1 MQYTC
6 FAFNIIC
13 HLFQQELYDVAHLAI
28 IFIIMILELTELTF
42 PFLFPSLKAVKLY
55 MYMQSA
61 SLFEF
66 FLNSS
71 PLFPLIV
78 YLIATMS
85 ISQ

>member
-13 HLFQQELYDVAHLAI
+13 HLFQQELYDVVHLAI
-28 IFIIMILELTELTF
+28 IFILELTELTF
-42 PFLFPSLKAVKLY
+42 PSLFPSLKAVKLY